1 MKTVSVNVMN
11 LCVPCENRCRY
22 CLLSYDGKIGGV
34 DFKRSQEYA
43 KRFYEW
49 IQNSRPDLSFLFG
62 FGYSMEHPNLF
73 EAIDFC
79 QSLGSP
85 TGEFLQMDGMKFRSE
100 QELAELLLNLKSHGI
115 KLINL
120 TFYGTE
126 WYHDRFA
133 ARNGDY
139 RLMMNTIKAANSVEL
154 DVTVGIPLTHENAG
168 QIDSLL
174 QELDRFK
181 VEKIYCFV
189 PHSEG
194 RGKFMEEIRLT
205 LDDYELLSQ
214 RVKML
219 FNRERFK
226 TERQW
231 VQTKTF
237 PQSEQRVLTVTLTP
251 ENISLFEK
259 QTFDETIAYLEA
271 LDDEY
276 YKIIPNFESLIKQ
289 YGNLN
294 GNRMYSARDLY
305 MSYQRRYI
313 EDHHITIYDINDER
327 QCFVRRI

>member
-100 QELAELLLNLKSHGI
+100 QELAELLSNLKSHGI

-154 DVTVGIPLTHENAG
+154 DVTVGIPLTHENAD

-194 RGKFMEEIRLT
+194 RGKFMEAIRLT

-251 ENISLFEK
+251 DNISFFEN
-259 QTFDETIAYLEA
+259 QSFDETIAYLEA

-305 MSYQRRYI
+305 MTYQRRYI
-313 EDHHITIYDINDER
+313 EDHHISIYDINDER

>member
-174 QELDRFK
+174 QELDKFK

-194 RGKFMEEIRLT
+194 RGKFMEAIRLT

-294 GNRMYSARDLY
+294 GNRMYSDRDLY
-305 MSYQRRYI
+305 MTYQRRYI
-313 EDHHITIYDINDER
+313 EDHHISIYDINDER

>member
-49 IQNSRPDLSFLFG
+49 MQNSRPDLSFLFG

-194 RGKFMEEIRLT
+194 RGKFMEAIRLT

-237 PQSEQRVLTVTLTP
+237 PQSEQRVLTVT
-251 ENISLFEK
+251 
-259 QTFDETIAYLEA
+259 
-271 LDDEY
+271 
-276 YKIIPNFESLIKQ
+276 
-289 YGNLN
+289 
-294 GNRMYSARDLY
+294 
-305 MSYQRRYI
+305 
-313 EDHHITIYDINDER
+313 
-327 QCFVRRI
+327 

>member
-100 QELAELLLNLKSHGI
+100 QELSELLSNLKSHGI

-139 RLMMNTIKAANSVEL
+139 RLMMNTLKAANSVEL

-174 QELDRFK
+174 QELERFK
-181 VEKIYCFV
+181 IEKIYCFV

-251 ENISLFEK
+251 DNISFFEN
-259 QTFDETIAYLEA
+259 QSFDETIAYLEA

-305 MSYQRRYI
+305 MTYQRRYI
-313 EDHHITIYDINDER
+313 EDRHISIYDIHDER

>member
-49 IQNSRPDLSFLFG
+49 MQNSRPDLSFLFG

-100 QELAELLLNLKSHGI
+100 QELAELLSNLKSHGI

-194 RGKFMEEIRLT
+194 RGKFMEAIRLT

-226 TERQW
+226 TEQQW

-259 QTFDETIAYLEA
+259 QTFDETIDYLER

-276 YKIIPNFESLIKQ
+276 YETIPSFETLINQ

-294 GNRMYSARDLY
+294 GDRLYSARDLY
-305 MSYQRRYI
+305 MTYQRRYI
-313 EDHHITIYDINDER
+313 EDHHISIYDINDER

>member
-174 QELDRFK
+174 QELDKFK

-194 RGKFMEEIRLT
+194 RGKFMEAIRLT

-305 MSYQRRYI
+305 MTYQRRYI
-313 EDHHITIYDINDER
+313 EDHHISIYDINDER

>member
-43 KRFYEW
+43 KQFYEW
-49 IQNSRPDLSFLFG
+49 IQNARPDLSFLFG

-174 QELDRFK
+174 QELDKFK

-194 RGKFMEEIRLT
+194 RGKFMEAIRLT

-259 QTFDETIAYLEA
+259 QTFDETIAYLER

-276 YKIIPNFESLIKQ
+276 YETIPSFETLINQ

-294 GNRMYSARDLY
+294 GDRLYSARDLY
-305 MSYQRRYI
+305 MTYQRRYI
-313 EDHHITIYDINDER
+313 EDHHISIYDINDER

>member
-1 MKTVSVNVMN
+1 
-11 LCVPCENRCRY
+11 
-22 CLLSYDGKIGGV
+22 LLSYDGKIGGV

-49 IQNSRPDLSFLFG
+49 IQNARPDLSFLFG

-100 QELAELLLNLKSHGI
+100 QELSELLSNLKSHGI
-115 KLINL
+115 KLVNL

-174 QELDRFK
+174 QELDKFK

-194 RGKFMEEIRLT
+194 RGKFMEAIRLT

-237 PQSEQRVLTVTLTP
+237 PQSEHRVLTVTLTP

-259 QTFDETIAYLEA
+259 QTFDETIDYLER

-276 YKIIPNFESLIKQ
+276 YETIPSFETLINQ

-294 GNRMYSARDLY
+294 GDRLYSARDLY
-305 MSYQRRYI
+305 MTYQRRYI
-313 EDHHITIYDINDER
+313 EDHHISIYDINDER

>member
-100 QELAELLLNLKSHGI
+100 QELSELLSNLKSHGI

-174 QELDRFK
+174 QELERFK
-181 VEKIYCFV
+181 IEKIYCFV

-194 RGKFMEEIRLT
+194 RGKFMEAIRLT

-226 TERQW
+226 TEQQW

-251 ENISLFEK
+251 DNISFFEN
-259 QTFDETIAYLEA
+259 QSFDETIAYLEA

-305 MSYQRRYI
+305 MTYQRRYI
-313 EDHHITIYDINDER
+313 EDRHISIYDSHDER

>member
-100 QELAELLLNLKSHGI
+100 QELSELLSNLKSHGI

-174 QELDRFK
+174 QELERFK
-181 VEKIYCFV
+181 IEKIYCFV

-194 RGKFMEEIRLT
+194 RGKFMEAIRLT

-251 ENISLFEK
+251 DNISFFEN
-259 QTFDETIAYLEA
+259 QSFDETIAYLEA

-305 MSYQRRYI
+305 MTYQRRYI
-313 EDHHITIYDINDER
+313 EDHHISIYDINDER

>member
-100 QELAELLLNLKSHGI
+100 QELSELLSNLKSHGI

-154 DVTVGIPLTHENAG
+154 DVTVGIPLTHENVD

-174 QELDRFK
+174 QELDKFK

-226 TERQW
+226 TEQEW
-231 VQTKTF
+231 VRTESF
-237 PQSEQRVLTVTLTP
+237 PKSEQRVLTVTLTP
-251 ENISLFEK
+251 DNISFFEN
-259 QTFDETIAYLEA
+259 QSFDETIAYLEA

-305 MSYQRRYI
+305 MTYQRRYI
-313 EDHHITIYDINDER
+313 EDYHISIYDINDER

>member
-100 QELAELLLNLKSHGI
+100 QELAELLSNLKSHGI
-115 KLINL
+115 KLVNL

-133 ARNGDY
+133 ARNGDF

-154 DVTVGIPLTHENAG
+154 NVTVKTRC
-168 QIDSLL
+168 SL
-174 QELDRFK
+174 
-181 VEKIYCFV
+181 C
-189 PHSEG
+189 
-194 RGKFMEEIRLT
+194 GKF
-205 LDDYELLSQ
+205 
-214 RVKML
+214 
-219 FNRERFK
+219 
-226 TERQW
+226 
-231 VQTKTF
+231 
-237 PQSEQRVLTVTLTP
+237 
-251 ENISLFEK
+251 
-259 QTFDETIAYLEA
+259 
-271 LDDEY
+271 
-276 YKIIPNFESLIKQ
+276 
-289 YGNLN
+289 
-294 GNRMYSARDLY
+294 
-305 MSYQRRYI
+305 
-313 EDHHITIYDINDER
+313 
-327 QCFVRRI
+327 FV

>member
-100 QELAELLLNLKSHGI
+100 QELAELLLKLKSHGI

-194 RGKFMEEIRLT
+194 RGKFMEAIRLT

-226 TERQW
+226 TEQQW

-251 ENISLFEK
+251 DNISFFEN
-259 QTFDETIAYLEA
+259 QSFDETIAYLEA

-305 MSYQRRYI
+305 MTYQRRYI
-313 EDHHITIYDINDER
+313 EDRHISIYDIHDER